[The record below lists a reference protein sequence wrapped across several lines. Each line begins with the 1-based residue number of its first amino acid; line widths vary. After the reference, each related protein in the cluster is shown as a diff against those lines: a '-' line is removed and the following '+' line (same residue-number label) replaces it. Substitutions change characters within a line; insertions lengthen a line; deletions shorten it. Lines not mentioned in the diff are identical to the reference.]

1 MCWWNDFATHRNG
14 GGADGRPRPRQQQ
27 TSDAVSPRDVTD
39 SGAAGDSVHRVSG
52 TSSQHGDTAS
62 RINASGAGLSAG
74 FTSHEETCGTM
85 TNSSDIGSLWQAAT
99 SAGGV
104 TMSDQFDLSA
114 AFSAWNSPSRQ
125 QQQHPLKPHFHQ
137 LPLLSPAADAVVGLQ
152 SSSAKGGRRGTEA
165 NSGSSDAYGND
176 ESVGVPFFA
185 TDFYRSS
192 FVSGAEGVSASVA
205 TYSRGSNFSST
216 ANTINNDNGS
226 VVSGDINKPGKGV
239 VYDEA
244 DVGTISSLIAA
255 LQVRGNAS
263 PAEVDEVT
271 NPGDSSYGQH
281 EPPARDS
288 RTPADADKSIGATA
302 NPGTAKQQSQSQPQ
316 PQMGPNAVSL
326 NLAPVFHDSN
336 ASTSAIACLN
346 TTQGSIQHHS
356 SSMYSGST
364 SGNILGCNTSCSSGF
379 EVPLGETPSGTIT
392 SSSRWAG
399 SGASLRYQGDKT
411 DPLQLTPSTVHSVL
425 TSFQCVL
432 GEHSSGATQPNSI
445 GDPCDTRGQG
455 TGSYNGGSSS
465 DDTPVKTDTPAM
477 TGSCSSAMRGRTNSV
492 AAYKLNLDGTTRRSG
507 LQDLRGN
514 GSFPPAGTS
523 PDSSCS
529 SDIPTS
535 VPSAQGGLSLPP
547 HVYTQ
552 ERDASPDSSVDHFA
566 QATSSVP
573 SVLGLHQQMASSVTT
588 ERLGATH
595 QHLRTA
601 SEVSL
606 STAAATYSGDNAQ
619 QQRADDSGCI
629 AVVDPQRR
637 KLRVPLSAIQATKA
651 LNGRLKTPSL
661 CLLYQSGRCRQSE
674 NCYQVHVDPAMV
686 ERLRADVKNMP
697 CCCFRH
703 GDCNSHLMDRKVYEE
718 RFLRIAGRF
727 SVPLTSVAYTSG
739 LQRVLQ
745 DQQACAPV
753 NPSVLCRLHGQP
765 GGCRFAADCRF
776 VHICCE
782 ILQHELAGIMANAVA
797 ASAARLSWQPMP
809 QKQQQSRVGKGS
821 PFSVDLANNGS
832 ISSSSG
838 TVHGGSNAATLSA
851 NNAVSSV
858 MSAADFSPSQVS
870 RAVTVSPTAALNAV
884 SMRVSSSS
892 QQQRSSTPSAVT
904 MQPPPCA
911 GTLSAPCVGSHYT
924 LTALP
929 PLVSQAQS
937 AAARPSPL
945 QTSVHGSPPSACQAH
960 VRTLSTQSNGTYP
973 SYAALTVAQTP
984 SLSEAASPMN
994 MGLPVAHSSSTIP
1007 VATAATAGCIGGA
1020 MPSLVQRQFP
1030 RQTAPPQLHQP
1041 SSLVQPQP
1049 PQFLRLPQH
1058 YQPSTSQQFYV
1069 QQINPDGTISLVPVS
1084 VMQDFSGGVF

>member
-1 MCWWNDFATHRNG
+1 MCWWNDFATHRND

-27 TSDAVSPRDVTD
+27 TSDAVSPREATD
-39 SGAAGDSVHRVSG
+39 SGAAGDSVHRVSD
-52 TSSQHGDTAS
+52 TSSQHGDIAS
-62 RINASGAGLSAG
+62 RIDASGAGLSAG
-74 FTSHEETCGTM
+74 FTSHEETCETM
-85 TNSSDIGSLWQAAT
+85 TNSGDIDSLRQAST
-99 SAGGV
+99 SAGDV

-125 QQQHPLKPHFHQ
+125 QEQHPLKPHFQ
-137 LPLLSPAADAVVGLQ
+137 LPLLSPAADAVDGLQ
-152 SSSAKGGRRGTEA
+152 SSLATGGRRGTEA
-165 NSGSSDAYGND
+165 NSGSSTAYGSD
-176 ESVGVPFFA
+176 EPVGVPFFA
-185 TDFYRSS
+185 TDFYTPS

-226 VVSGDINKPGKGV
+226 VVSGDINKAGKEGV

-244 DVGTISSLIAA
+244 DVGTISSLIAS

-263 PAEVDEVT
+263 PAEADEVA
-271 NPGDSSYGQH
+271 NPGDSSYRQH

-288 RTPADADKSIGATA
+288 RAPADADKSIGASA
-302 NPGTAKQQSQSQPQ
+302 NPDTAKQQSQPQ
-316 PQMGPNAVSL
+316 LQMDPNAVSS

-336 ASTSAIACLN
+336 ASTSVIACLN
-346 TTQGSIQHHS
+346 TTQGSIQYHS
-356 SSMYSGST
+356 SSMYSGNT
-364 SGNILGCNTSCSSGF
+364 SGNILCCNTSCSSGC
-379 EVPLGETPSGTIT
+379 EVPLEETLSGAIT
-392 SSSRWAG
+392 SSSKWAG
-399 SGASLRYQGDKT
+399 SGASLRYQGDET
-411 DPLQLTPSTVHSVL
+411 DPLKLTPSNVHIVL
-425 TSFQCVL
+425 TSFQCVP
-432 GEHSSGATQPNSI
+432 GEHSSGVTQPNSI
-445 GDPCDTRGQG
+445 GDPCDTTGRG
-455 TGSYNGGSSS
+455 TGSHNDGSSS
-465 DDTPVKTDTPAM
+465 GDTPVKMDAPAM
-477 TGSCSSAMRGRTNSV
+477 TGSCSSAMRGCASSV
-492 AAYKLNLDGTTRRSG
+492 AAYTLNLDGTTRRSG

-514 GSFPPAGTS
+514 GSFPRAGAS
-523 PDSSCS
+523 PDSSCC

-547 HVYTQ
+547 QVYTQ

-566 QATSSVP
+566 QATSYVP

-588 ERLGATH
+588 EPLGATH
-595 QHLRTA
+595 HHLRTA

-637 KLRVPLSAIQATKA
+637 KLRVPLSAIQVTKA

-718 RFLRIAGRF
+718 RSLRIAGRF

-745 DQQACAPV
+745 DQQACPPV

-782 ILQHELAGIMANAVA
+782 ILQHELAGIMANVVA
-797 ASAARLSWQPMP
+797 ASAASAALTAAP
-809 QKQQQSRVGKGS
+809 QKQQQSWVGKGL
-821 PFSVDLANNGS
+821 PFSVDLANSGS
-832 ISSSSG
+832 ISSSFG
-838 TVHGGSNAATLSA
+838 TVHGDSNAATLSA

-858 MSAADFSPSQVS
+858 MSAAEFSPSQVS
-870 RAVTVSPTAALNAV
+870 RPVTVSPTAALNAL
-884 SMRVSSSS
+884 SMSMSSSS
-892 QQQRSSTPSAVT
+892 QQQRPSTPSAVT

-911 GTLSAPCVGSHYT
+911 GTLSAPCVGPHYT

-929 PLVSQAQS
+929 PLVSQVQS

-945 QTSVHGSPPSACQAH
+945 QTSVHGSPPLACQAH
-960 VRTLSTQSNGTYP
+960 VHTLSTQSNGTYP

-1020 MPSLVQRQFP
+1020 LPSLAQRRFP

-1058 YQPSTSQQFYV
+1058 YQPSTSQQFYI

-1084 VMQDFSGGVF
+1084 VMQDFSRGVF